1 MKQKNSL
8 AMNVTVN
15 LPSVNGY
22 VRFVLSDHVE
32 KRLTKFHNICGK
44 HEKQPC
50 VYLIKVPFIVGTG
63 KA

>member
-1 MKQKNSL
+1 MWGIFLRECFEIFIDQCKDEKCCREAVKQKNSL

-32 KRLTKFHNICGK
+32 KD
-44 HEKQPC
+44 
-50 VYLIKVPFIVGTG
+50 
-63 KA
+63 